1 MYWNNNKCMKI
12 NKKSLKI
19 KVITKLPNSEQS
31 YKGKV
36 QTHNYINRQCAV
48 NLQTQY
54 DEGYM
59 VYEAQDIHKSTTK
72 LSDLCA

>member
-1 MYWNNNKCMKI
+1 MLPILGQEEKCDI
-12 NKKSLKI
+12 RQA
-19 KVITKLPNSEQS
+19 E
-31 YKGKV
+31 
-36 QTHNYINRQCAV
+36 QCAV

-72 LSDLCA
+72 LSDLCAWVYVYVL